1 MTARRAHAYPQVD
14 ARAGDLTDVQVV
26 ACPADASVLR
36 GRALLGAG
44 SGRALGLAGQKALV
58 FPDDLARAMTLGL
71 ETLRVAE
78 LARPVPAVLRGD
90 SEVAVR
96 RRLLAGAPA
105 VLVLDRFRPIGAVSR
120 AALDAAAAA
129 GPSLVARLRSR
140 RSADVLE
147 LLAEV
152 GRLAEAAGARAFAV
166 GGVVRDALIDGSA
179 RRARADGR
187 DLDVVVE
194 GDAIAVARRV
204 AGALG
209 GTLTVHPS
217 FGTASIEGL
226 RPGRLDLVTARA
238 ERYAAPGALPTVRAG
253 TILDDLAR
261 RDFGVNA
268 MAVELASG
276 GLRLLDPLGGRQDM
290 LRRRLR
296 VLHPLSF
303 VEDPTRIFRAAR
315 YAARLGFSLE
325 RATLRAQALAL
336 RLAPYPALSGAR
348 VAAEIERVLDDAA
361 PAAALARLGA
371 AGAFRLLDPR
381 LRFSRVT
388 RARLAGLPGALDW
401 LRRRG
406 LATPP
411 LELAA
416 LAIVGD
422 QAAEVAAAGFRGL
435 GFSGEPLARL
445 LRAREAGPLL
455 GERLAAL
462 SRAPASRRAAL
473 LRDRAAIELAWAWL
487 GGGRRVRAGLD
498 WYLGGAAQV
507 RGALG
512 GEELIALGV
521 PRGPAVGLVLG
532 RLRDARLD
540 DRARSRADEA
550 ALVRQ
555 WAEERPDSAERK
567 DG

>member
-14 ARAGDLTDVQVV
+14 VRAGDLTDVRVV

-36 GRALLGAG
+36 GRALLGPG
-44 SGRALGLAGQKALV
+44 SGRALVLAGQKALV
-58 FPDDLARAMTLGL
+58 FPDDVARAMTLGL

-90 SEVAVR
+90 SEVGVR

-105 VLVLDRFRPIGAVSR
+105 VLVLDRFRPIGAVGR
-120 AALDAAAAA
+120 AALAGAAVA
-129 GPSLVARLRSR
+129 GPSLVVRLRSR
-140 RSADVLE
+140 CAAEVLE

-152 GRLAEAAGARAFAV
+152 GRLADAAGARAFAV
-166 GGVVRDALIDGSA
+166 GGVVRDALIDGA
-179 RRARADGR
+179 RTARAEGR

-204 AGALG
+204 ARALG
-209 GTLTVHPS
+209 GTLTVHPV

-276 GLRLLDPLGGRQDM
+276 ALRLLDPLGGRQDM

-336 RLAPYPALSGAR
+336 RLAPYPALSGGR
-348 VAAEIERVLDDAA
+348 IAAEIERVLDDAA

-388 RARLAGLPGALDW
+388 RARLEGLPAALGW
-401 LRRRG
+401 LRERG
-406 LATPP
+406 LAAPP

-422 QAAEVAAAGFRGL
+422 QAAEVAAAGLRGL
-435 GFSGEPLARL
+435 GLSGEPLARL

-455 GERLAAL
+455 VERLAAL
-462 SRAPASRRAAL
+462 SGAPASRRAAL
-473 LRDRAAIELAWAWL
+473 LRGRAAIELAWAWL
-487 GGGRRVRAGLD
+487 GGDRPARAALD

-507 RGALG
+507 RGVLR

-540 DRARSRADEA
+540 ERARSRADEA

-555 WAEERPDSAERK
+555 WAEERPDSTERK

>member
-14 ARAGDLTDVQVV
+14 ARAGDMTDVRVV
-26 ACPADASVLR
+26 PCPADASVHR
-36 GRALLGAG
+36 GRALLGTG
-44 SGRALGLAGQKALV
+44 SGRALVLAGHKALV
-58 FPDDLARAMTLGL
+58 FPDDLARAMALGL

-78 LARPVPAVLRGD
+78 LARPVPAVFRGD
-90 SEVAVR
+90 SEVGVR

-105 VLVLDRFRPIGAVSR
+105 VLVLDRFRPIGAVGR
-120 AALDAAAAA
+120 AALAGAAVA
-129 GPSLVARLRSR
+129 GPSLVRRFQARR
-140 RSADVLE
+140 AAEVLE

-152 GRLAEAAGARAFAV
+152 GRLADAAGARAFAV
-166 GGVVRDALIDGSA
+166 GGVVRDVLIDGA
-179 RRARADGR
+179 GTARAEGR

-204 AGALG
+204 ARALG

-276 GLRLLDPLGGRQDM
+276 GLRLLDPLGGRQDV

-336 RLAPYPALSGAR
+336 RLTPYPALSGAR
-348 VAAEIERVLDDAA
+348 IAAEIERLLDDRA

-381 LRFSRVT
+381 FRFSRET
-388 RARLAGLPGALDW
+388 RARLEGLAPALGW
-401 LRRRG
+401 LRQHG
-406 LATPP
+406 LAASP

-422 QAAEVAAAGFRGL
+422 QAAEVAAAGLRGL
-435 GFSGEPLARL
+435 GLSGEPLARL

-455 GERLAAL
+455 LERLAAL
-462 SRAPASRRAAL
+462 SGAPASRRAAL
-473 LRDRAAIELAWAWL
+473 LRGRPAIELAWAWL
-487 GGGRRVRAGLD
+487 GGDRPARAALD

-507 RGALG
+507 RGALR

-550 ALVRQ
+550 ALVRL
-555 WAEERPDSAERK
+555 WAEERPGPRK

>member
-1 MTARRAHAYPQVD
+1 VTARRAHAYPQVD
-14 ARAGDLTDVQVV
+14 VRAGDLTDVRVV
-26 ACPADASVLR
+26 PCPADASVLR
-36 GRALLGAG
+36 GRALLGTG
-44 SGRALGLAGQKALV
+44 RGRALVLAGQKALV
-58 FPDDLARAMTLGL
+58 FPGDLARAMALGL

-90 SEVAVR
+90 SEVGVR

-105 VLVLDRFRPIGAVSR
+105 VLVLDRFRPIGAVGR
-120 AALDAAAAA
+120 AALAGAAVA
-129 GPSLVARLRSR
+129 GPSLVVRLRSR
-140 RSADVLE
+140 CAAEVLE

-152 GRLAEAAGARAFAV
+152 GRLADAAGARAFAV
-166 GGVVRDALIDGSA
+166 GGVVRDALIDGA
-179 RRARADGR
+179 RTARAEGR

-204 AGALG
+204 ARALG
-209 GTLTVHPS
+209 GTLTVHPV

-268 MAVELASG
+268 MAVELDSG
-276 GLRLLDPLGGRQDM
+276 ALRLLDPLGGRQDM

-336 RLAPYPALSGAR
+336 RLAPYPALSGGR
-348 VAAEIERVLDDAA
+348 IAAEIERVLDDAA

-388 RARLAGLPGALDW
+388 RARLEGLPAALGW
-401 LRRRG
+401 LRERG
-406 LATPP
+406 LAAPP

-422 QAAEVAAAGFRGL
+422 QAAEVAAAGLRGL

-455 GERLAAL
+455 AERLAAL
-462 SRAPASRRAAL
+462 SGAPASRRAAL
-473 LRDRAAIELAWAWL
+473 LRGRAAIELAWAWL
-487 GGGRRVRAGLD
+487 GGDRPARAALD

-507 RGALG
+507 RGVLR

-540 DRARSRADEA
+540 ERARSRADEA

-555 WAEERPDSAERK
+555 WAEERPDSTERK

>member
-14 ARAGDLTDVQVV
+14 ARAGDLTDVRVV
-26 ACPADASVLR
+26 PCPADASVLR
-36 GRALLGAG
+36 GRALLGTG
-44 SGRALGLAGQKALV
+44 SGRALVLAGQKALV
-58 FPDDLARAMTLGL
+58 FTDDLVRAMALGL

-90 SEVAVR
+90 SEVSVR
-96 RRLLAGAPA
+96 RRLVAGAPA
-105 VLVLDRFRPIGAVSR
+105 VLVLDRFRPIGAVGR
-120 AALDAAAAA
+120 AALAGAAVA
-129 GPSLVARLRSR
+129 GPSLVRRLRSR
-140 RSADVLE
+140 RAAEVLE

-152 GRLAEAAGARAFAV
+152 GRLADAAGARAFAV
-166 GGVVRDALIDGSA
+166 GGVVRDALIDGA
-179 RRARADGR
+179 RTATAEGR

-204 AGALG
+204 ARALG

-238 ERYAAPGALPTVRAG
+238 ERYAAAGALPTVRAG

-276 GLRLLDPLGGRQDM
+276 ALRLLDPLGGRQDV

-325 RATLRAQALAL
+325 RATVRAQALAL

-348 VAAEIERVLDDAA
+348 IAAEIERVLDDAA

-388 RARLAGLPGALDW
+388 RARLEGLPAALGW
-401 LRRRG
+401 LRQRG
-406 LATPP
+406 LAAPP

-422 QAAEVAAAGFRGL
+422 QAAEVAAAGLRGL
-435 GFSGEPLARL
+435 GLSGEPLARL

-455 GERLAAL
+455 VERLAAL
-462 SRAPASRRAAL
+462 SGAPASRRAAL
-473 LRDRAAIELAWAWL
+473 LRGRAAIELAWVWL
-487 GGGRRVRAGLD
+487 GGDRPVRAALD

-507 RGALG
+507 RGALR

-521 PRGPAVGLVLG
+521 PRGPAVGLVLD

-540 DRARSRADEA
+540 ERARSRADEA
-550 ALVRQ
+550 ALVRR
-555 WAEERPDSAERK
+555 WTLERPDSRK

>member
-14 ARAGDLTDVQVV
+14 VRAGDLTDVRVV
-26 ACPADASVLR
+26 PCPADASVLR
-36 GRALLGAG
+36 GRALLGTG
-44 SGRALGLAGQKALV
+44 RGRALVLAGQKALV
-58 FPDDLARAMTLGL
+58 FPGDLARAMALGL

-90 SEVAVR
+90 SEVGVR

-105 VLVLDRFRPIGAVSR
+105 VLVLDRFRPIGAVGR
-120 AALDAAAAA
+120 AALGGAAGA

-140 RSADVLE
+140 RAAEVLE

-152 GRLAEAAGARAFAV
+152 GRLADAAGARAFAV
-166 GGVVRDALIDGSA
+166 GGVVRDALIDGA
-179 RRARADGR
+179 RTARAEGR

-204 AGALG
+204 ARALG
-209 GTLTVHPS
+209 GTLTVHPV

-268 MAVELASG
+268 MAVELDSG
-276 GLRLLDPLGGRQDM
+276 ALRLLDPLGGRQDM

-336 RLAPYPALSGAR
+336 RLAPYPALSGGR
-348 VAAEIERVLDDAA
+348 IAAEIERVLDDAA

-388 RARLAGLPGALDW
+388 RARLEGLPAALGW
-401 LRRRG
+401 LRERG
-406 LATPP
+406 LAAPP

-422 QAAEVAAAGFRGL
+422 QAAEVAAAGLRGL

-455 GERLAAL
+455 AERLAAL
-462 SRAPASRRAAL
+462 SGAPASRRAAL
-473 LRDRAAIELAWAWL
+473 LRGRAAIELAWAWL
-487 GGGRRVRAGLD
+487 GGDRPARAALD

-507 RGALG
+507 RGVLR

-540 DRARSRADEA
+540 ERARSRADEA

-555 WAEERPDSAERK
+555 WAEERPDSTERK

>member
-1 MTARRAHAYPQVD
+1 VTARRAHAYPQVD
-14 ARAGDLTDVQVV
+14 ARAGDLTDLRVV
-26 ACPADASVLR
+26 PCPADASVLR
-36 GRALLGAG
+36 GRALLGTG
-44 SGRALGLAGQKALV
+44 SGRALVLAGHRALV
-58 FPDDLARAMTLGL
+58 FPEDLARAMALGL

-78 LARPVPAVLRGD
+78 LARPVPAVPRGD
-90 SEVAVR
+90 SEVGVR

-105 VLVLDRFRPIGAVSR
+105 VLVLDRFRPIGAVGR
-120 AALDAAAAA
+120 AAVAGAAVA

-140 RSADVLE
+140 RAAEVLE

-152 GRLAEAAGARAFAV
+152 GRLAGAAGARAFAV
-166 GGVVRDALIDGSA
+166 GGVVRDALIDGA
-179 RRARADGR
+179 RRAGAEGR

-204 AGALG
+204 AHALG

-276 GLRLLDPLGGRQDM
+276 ALRLLDPLGGRQDM

-348 VAAEIERVLDDAA
+348 IAAEIERVLDDAA

-381 LRFSRVT
+381 LRFSRAT
-388 RARLAGLPGALDW
+388 RARLEGLPAALGW
-401 LRRRG
+401 LRERG
-406 LATPP
+406 LAASP

-422 QAAEVAAAGFRGL
+422 QAAEVAAAGLRGL
-435 GFSGEPLARL
+435 GFSGEPRARL
-445 LRAREAGPLL
+445 LRARESAPLL
-455 GERLAAL
+455 VERLAAL
-462 SRAPASRRAAL
+462 STAPASRRAAV
-473 LRDRAAIELAWAWL
+473 LRGRAAIELAWAWL
-487 GGGRRVRAGLD
+487 GGDRPARAALD
-498 WYLGGAAQV
+498 WYLGGAAKV

-540 DRARSRADEA
+540 ERARSRADEA

-555 WAEERPDSAERK
+555 WAEERLDATERK

>member
-14 ARAGDLTDVQVV
+14 VRAGDLTDVRVV
-26 ACPADASVLR
+26 PCPADASVLR
-36 GRALLGAG
+36 GRALLGTG
-44 SGRALGLAGQKALV
+44 RGRALVLAGQKALV
-58 FPDDLARAMTLGL
+58 FPGDLARAMALGL

-90 SEVAVR
+90 SEVGVR

-105 VLVLDRFRPIGAVSR
+105 VLVLDRFRPIGAVGR
-120 AALDAAAAA
+120 AALAGAAVA
-129 GPSLVARLRSR
+129 GPSLVVRLRSR
-140 RSADVLE
+140 CAAEVLE

-152 GRLAEAAGARAFAV
+152 GRLADAAGARAFAV
-166 GGVVRDALIDGSA
+166 GGVVRDALIDGA
-179 RRARADGR
+179 RTARAEGR

-204 AGALG
+204 ARALG
-209 GTLTVHPS
+209 GTLTVHPV

-268 MAVELASG
+268 MAVELDSG
-276 GLRLLDPLGGRQDM
+276 ALRLLDPLGGRQDM

-336 RLAPYPALSGAR
+336 RLAPYPALSGGR
-348 VAAEIERVLDDAA
+348 IAAEIERVLDDAA

-388 RARLAGLPGALDW
+388 RARLEGLPAALGW
-401 LRRRG
+401 LRERG
-406 LATPP
+406 LAAPP

-422 QAAEVAAAGFRGL
+422 QAAEVAAAGLRGL

-455 GERLAAL
+455 AERLAAL
-462 SRAPASRRAAL
+462 SGAPASRRAAL
-473 LRDRAAIELAWAWL
+473 LRGRAAIELAWAWL
-487 GGGRRVRAGLD
+487 GGDRPARAALD

-507 RGALG
+507 RGVLR

-540 DRARSRADEA
+540 ERARSRADEA

-555 WAEERPDSAERK
+555 WAEERPDSTERK

>member
-14 ARAGDLTDVQVV
+14 VRAGDLTDVRVV
-26 ACPADASVLR
+26 PCPAAASVLR
-36 GRALLGAG
+36 GRALLGTG
-44 SGRALGLAGQKALV
+44 RGRALVLAGQKALV
-58 FPDDLARAMTLGL
+58 FPGDLARAMALGL

-90 SEVAVR
+90 SEVGVR

-105 VLVLDRFRPIGAVSR
+105 VLVLDRFRPIGAVGR
-120 AALDAAAAA
+120 AALGGAAGA

-140 RSADVLE
+140 RAAEVLE

-152 GRLAEAAGARAFAV
+152 GRLADAAGARAFAV
-166 GGVVRDALIDGSA
+166 GGVVRDALIDGA
-179 RRARADGR
+179 RTARAEGR

-204 AGALG
+204 VRALG

-268 MAVELASG
+268 MAVELGSG
-276 GLRLLDPLGGRQDM
+276 ALRLLDPLGGRQDM

>member
-14 ARAGDLTDVQVV
+14 VRAGDLTDVRVV
-26 ACPADASVLR
+26 PCPADASVLR
-36 GRALLGAG
+36 GRALLGTG
-44 SGRALGLAGQKALV
+44 RGRALVLAGQKALV
-58 FPDDLARAMTLGL
+58 FPGDLARAMALGL

-90 SEVAVR
+90 SEVGVR

-105 VLVLDRFRPIGAVSR
+105 VLVLDRFRPIGAVGR
-120 AALDAAAAA
+120 AALAGAAVA
-129 GPSLVARLRSR
+129 GPSLVVRLRSR
-140 RSADVLE
+140 CAAEVLE

-152 GRLAEAAGARAFAV
+152 GRLADAAGARAFAV
-166 GGVVRDALIDGSA
+166 GGVVRDALIDGA
-179 RRARADGR
+179 RTARAEGR

-204 AGALG
+204 ARALG
-209 GTLTVHPS
+209 GTLTVHPV

-268 MAVELASG
+268 MAVELDSG
-276 GLRLLDPLGGRQDM
+276 ALRLLDPLGGRQDM

-336 RLAPYPALSGAR
+336 RLAPYPALSGGR
-348 VAAEIERVLDDAA
+348 IAAEIERVLDDAA

-388 RARLAGLPGALDW
+388 RARLEGLPAALGW
-401 LRRRG
+401 LRERG
-406 LATPP
+406 LAAPP

-422 QAAEVAAAGFRGL
+422 QAAEVAAAGLRGL

-455 GERLAAL
+455 AERLAAL
-462 SRAPASRRAAL
+462 SGAPASRRAAL
-473 LRDRAAIELAWAWL
+473 LRGRAAIELAWAWL
-487 GGGRRVRAGLD
+487 GGDRPARAALD

-507 RGALG
+507 RGVLR

-532 RLRDARLD
+532 RLRDAR
-540 DRARSRADEA
+540 
-550 ALVRQ
+550 
-555 WAEERPDSAERK
+555 
-567 DG
+567 

>member
-1 MTARRAHAYPQVD
+1 
-14 ARAGDLTDVQVV
+14 DLTDVRVV

-238 ERYAAPGALPTVRAG
+238 ERYAAPGALPTVRA
-253 TILDDLAR
+253 
-261 RDFGVNA
+261 
-268 MAVELASG
+268 
-276 GLRLLDPLGGRQDM
+276 
-290 LRRRLR
+290 
-296 VLHPLSF
+296 
-303 VEDPTRIFRAAR
+303 
-315 YAARLGFSLE
+315 
-325 RATLRAQALAL
+325 QALAL

-435 GFSGEPLARL
+435 GFSGEPLAR
-445 LRAREAGPLL
+445 
-455 GERLAAL
+455 
-462 SRAPASRRAAL
+462 
-473 LRDRAAIELAWAWL
+473 
-487 GGGRRVRAGLD
+487 
-498 WYLGGAAQV
+498 
-507 RGALG
+507 
-512 GEELIALGV
+512 
-521 PRGPAVGLVLG
+521 
-532 RLRDARLD
+532 
-540 DRARSRADEA
+540 
-550 ALVRQ
+550 
-555 WAEERPDSAERK
+555 
-567 DG
+567 

>member
-1 MTARRAHAYPQVD
+1 VTARRAHAYPQVD
-14 ARAGDLTDVQVV
+14 VRAGDLTDVRVV
-26 ACPADASVLR
+26 PCPADASVLR
-36 GRALLGAG
+36 GRALLGTG
-44 SGRALGLAGQKALV
+44 RGRALVLAGQKALV
-58 FPDDLARAMTLGL
+58 FPGDLARAMALGL

-90 SEVAVR
+90 SEVGVR

-105 VLVLDRFRPIGAVSR
+105 VLVLDRFRPIGAVGR
-120 AALDAAAAA
+120 AALAGAAVA
-129 GPSLVARLRSR
+129 GPSLVVR
-140 RSADVLE
+140 

-152 GRLAEAAGARAFAV
+152 GRLADAAGAPAFAV
-166 GGVVRDALIDGSA
+166 GGVVRDALIDGT
-179 RRARADGR
+179 RTARAEGR

-204 AGALG
+204 ARALG
-209 GTLTVHPS
+209 GTLTVHPV

-268 MAVELASG
+268 MAVELDSG
-276 GLRLLDPLGGRQDM
+276 ALRLLDPLGGRQDM

-336 RLAPYPALSGAR
+336 RLAPYPALSGGR
-348 VAAEIERVLDDAA
+348 IAAEIERVLDDAA

-388 RARLAGLPGALDW
+388 RARLEGLPAALGW
-401 LRRRG
+401 LRERG
-406 LATPP
+406 LAAPP

-422 QAAEVAAAGFRGL
+422 QAAEVAAAGLRGL

-455 GERLAAL
+455 AERLAAL
-462 SRAPASRRAAL
+462 SGAPASRRAAL
-473 LRDRAAIELAWAWL
+473 LRGRAAIELAWAWL
-487 GGGRRVRAGLD
+487 GGDRPARAALD

-507 RGALG
+507 RGVLR

-540 DRARSRADEA
+540 ERARSRADEA

-555 WAEERPDSAERK
+555 WAEERPDSTERK

>member
-1 MTARRAHAYPQVD
+1 VTARRAHAYPQVD
-14 ARAGDLTDVQVV
+14 VRAGDLTDVRVV
-26 ACPADASVLR
+26 PCPADASVLR
-36 GRALLGAG
+36 GRALLGTG
-44 SGRALGLAGQKALV
+44 RGRALGLAGQKALV
-58 FPDDLARAMTLGL
+58 FPGDLARAMALGL

-90 SEVAVR
+90 SEVGVR

-105 VLVLDRFRPIGAVSR
+105 VLVLDRFRPIGAVGR
-120 AALDAAAAA
+120 AALAGAAVA
-129 GPSLVARLRSR
+129 GPSLVVRLRSR
-140 RSADVLE
+140 CAAEVLE

-152 GRLAEAAGARAFAV
+152 GRLADAAGARAFAV
-166 GGVVRDALIDGSA
+166 GGVVRDALIDGA
-179 RRARADGR
+179 RTARAEGR

-204 AGALG
+204 ARALG
-209 GTLTVHPS
+209 GTLTVHPV

-276 GLRLLDPLGGRQDM
+276 ALRLLDPLGGRQDM

-336 RLAPYPALSGAR
+336 RLAPYPALSGGR
-348 VAAEIERVLDDAA
+348 IAAEIERVLDDAA

-388 RARLAGLPGALDW
+388 RARLEGLPAALGW
-401 LRRRG
+401 LRERG
-406 LATPP
+406 LAAPP

-422 QAAEVAAAGFRGL
+422 QAAEVAAAGLRGL

-455 GERLAAL
+455 AERLAAL
-462 SRAPASRRAAL
+462 SGAPASRRAAL
-473 LRDRAAIELAWAWL
+473 LRGRAAIELAWAWL
-487 GGGRRVRAGLD
+487 GGDRPARAALD

-507 RGALG
+507 RGVLR

-540 DRARSRADEA
+540 ERARSRADEA

-555 WAEERPDSAERK
+555 WAEERPDSTERK

>member
-105 VLVLDRFRPIGAVSR
+105 VLVLDRFRPIGAVGR
-120 AALDAAAAA
+120 AALAGAAVA
-129 GPSLVARLRSR
+129 GPSLVVRLRSR
-140 RSADVLE
+140 CAAEVLE

-152 GRLAEAAGARAFAV
+152 GRLADAAGARAFAV
-166 GGVVRDALIDGSA
+166 GGVVRDALIDGA
-179 RRARADGR
+179 RTARAEGR

-204 AGALG
+204 VRALG
-209 GTLTVHPS
+209 GTLTVHPV

-276 GLRLLDPLGGRQDM
+276 ALRLLDPLGGRQDM

-336 RLAPYPALSGAR
+336 RLAPYPALSGGR
-348 VAAEIERVLDDAA
+348 IAAEIERVLDDAA

-388 RARLAGLPGALDW
+388 RARLEGLPAALGW
-401 LRRRG
+401 LRERG
-406 LATPP
+406 LAAPP

-422 QAAEVAAAGFRGL
+422 QAAEVAAAGLRGL

-455 GERLAAL
+455 AERLAAL
-462 SRAPASRRAAL
+462 SGASASRRAAL
-473 LRDRAAIELAWAWL
+473 LRGRAAIELAWAWL
-487 GGGRRVRAGLD
+487 GGDRPARAALD

-507 RGALG
+507 RGVLR

>member
-14 ARAGDLTDVQVV
+14 VRAGDLTDVRVV
-26 ACPADASVLR
+26 PCPADASVLR
-36 GRALLGAG
+36 GRALLGTG
-44 SGRALGLAGQKALV
+44 RGRALVLAGQKALV
-58 FPDDLARAMTLGL
+58 FPGDLARAMALGL

-90 SEVAVR
+90 SEVGVR

-105 VLVLDRFRPIGAVSR
+105 VLVLDRFRPIGAVGR
-120 AALDAAAAA
+120 AALAGAAVA
-129 GPSLVARLRSR
+129 GPSLVVRLRSR
-140 RSADVLE
+140 CAAEVLE

-152 GRLAEAAGARAFAV
+152 GRLADAAGARAFAV
-166 GGVVRDALIDGSA
+166 GGVVRDALIDGA
-179 RRARADGR
+179 RTARAEGR

-204 AGALG
+204 ARALG
-209 GTLTVHPS
+209 GTLTVHPV

-268 MAVELASG
+268 MAVELDSG
-276 GLRLLDPLGGRQDM
+276 ALRLLDPLGGRQDM

-336 RLAPYPALSGAR
+336 RLAPYPALSGGR
-348 VAAEIERVLDDAA
+348 IAAEIERVLDDAA

-388 RARLAGLPGALDW
+388 RARLEGLPAALGW
-401 LRRRG
+401 LRERG
-406 LATPP
+406 LAAPP

-422 QAAEVAAAGFRGL
+422 QAAEVAAAGLRGL

-455 GERLAAL
+455 AERLAAL
-462 SRAPASRRAAL
+462 SGAPASRRAAL
-473 LRDRAAIELAWAWL
+473 LRGRAAIELAWAWL
-487 GGGRRVRAGLD
+487 GGDRPARAALD

-507 RGALG
+507 RGVLR